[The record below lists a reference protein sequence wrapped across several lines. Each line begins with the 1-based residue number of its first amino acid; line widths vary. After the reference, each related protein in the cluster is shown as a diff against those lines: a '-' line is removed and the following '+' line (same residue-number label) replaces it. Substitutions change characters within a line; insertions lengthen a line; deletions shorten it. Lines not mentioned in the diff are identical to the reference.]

1 MLVII
6 LFSLYFIYQ
15 DKKPHSLEISQVK
28 QSELTEVSD
37 SIRHKRIS
45 EPTQQ
50 QTELV
55 SENKPQVIAS
65 YTGSDVDGAINLD
78 SNGNVIIDTDL
89 KNLFDYFMIA
99 TGELSLAQMRQS
111 LLNFAE
117 KNLTIKQMQQ
127 LLKIYDKYAAYLASQ
142 KSLDARLNENLTQLQ
157 QLDILSQYRND
168 FLGEEM
174 ARAFFAED
182 EDYARF
188 VLENKQVDEENS
200 EKQGKWLEAENR
212 ATAYQ
217 DTLIENRR
225 YEQSSH
231 LTADE
236 IYANRVQSYGQEAAE
251 RLTELDNQRQHW
263 QEMVTDY
270 FDMRQLIENQQ
281 TTVNLNQY
289 ESQYSSAEL
298 KRLRALWRIEHEY

>member
-1 MLVII
+1 VLVII
-6 LFSLYFIYQ
+6 LFALYFIYK
-15 DKKPHSLEISQVK
+15 DKKPHSLDISLAM
-28 QSELTEVSD
+28 QSEAID
-37 SIRHKRIS
+37 SISNKRIS
-45 EPTQQ
+45 VQTQYQ
-50 QTELV
+50 IELV
-55 SENKPQVIAS
+55 SEQKPQVIAS

-99 TGELSLAQMRQS
+99 TGELSLTQIRHR
-111 LLNFAE
+111 LLDFANE
-117 KNLTIKQMQQ
+117 NLNTNQLQQ
-127 LLKIYDKYAAYLASQ
+127 LMKIYDKYADYLASQ
-142 KSLDARLNENLTQLQ
+142 KSLDERLNKDLSQLQ
-157 QLDILSQYRND
+157 QLAILSQYRND

-182 EDYARF
+182 EDYAQF
-188 VLENKQVDEENS
+188 LLENKQVDEANS
-200 EKQGKWLEAENR
+200 ERQGKWLEAENR

-225 YEQSSH
+225 YQQSSN

-236 IYANRVQSYGQEAAE
+236 IYTNRVQSYGQEAAQ
-251 RLTELDNQRQHW
+251 RLTELDTQRQQW
-263 QEMVTDY
+263 QEMVSRY

-289 ESQYSSAEL
+289 ESQYSESEI
-298 KRLRALWRIEHEY
+298 KRLRALWRVKHN

>member
-28 QSELTEVSD
+28 LSELTEVSD

-55 SENKPQVIAS
+55 SENKSQVIAS

-157 QLDILSQYRND
+157 QLNILSQYRND

-225 YEQSSH
+225 YEQSNH
-231 LTADE
+231 LTTDE

-263 QEMVTDY
+263 QKLVTNY

-298 KRLRALWRIEHEY
+298 KRLRALWRIEHD

>member
-6 LFSLYFIYQ
+6 LFSLYFVYQ

-28 QSELTEVSD
+28 LSELTEVPD
-37 SIRHKRIS
+37 SISHKRIS

-99 TGELSLAQMRQS
+99 TGELSLAQMRQN

-168 FLGEEM
+168 FLGEKM

-231 LTADE
+231 LTTDE

-298 KRLRALWRIEHEY
+298 KRLRALWRLEHD